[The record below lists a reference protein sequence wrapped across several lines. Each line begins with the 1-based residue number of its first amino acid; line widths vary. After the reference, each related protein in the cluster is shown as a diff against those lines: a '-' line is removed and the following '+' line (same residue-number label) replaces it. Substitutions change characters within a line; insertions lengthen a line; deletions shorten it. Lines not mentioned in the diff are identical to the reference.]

1 MEETDHG
8 CSRRLCALRRSYP
21 PRGGGWGG
29 GGGAA
34 CAGGKTP
41 GEGVPAKAGEEA
53 GLGKEGWEGV
63 LDGGKGIEVFTANCS
78 V

>member
-1 MEETDHG
+1 MCPETELSPAG
-8 CSRRLCALRRSYP
+8 
-21 PRGGGWGG
+21 RGVGG